1 MNTKYKILVL
11 SDLKKNTS
19 YTLKS
24 TISLANMI
32 GGDIK
37 FFHVKKPVD
46 IVEKDNQLSAMRSI
60 NNEYT
65 VTEKKIKQ
73 LLQPFYESYSTRIQ
87 SSFSFGNV
95 REEIEKCMNQY
106 QPDII
111 VLGKRKANSLRIVG
125 DQITQFV
132 LKNFKG
138 TVMIAS
144 DQNTLEPNK
153 EISLGM
159 LNGTTNDISHIDFA
173 EDLIKNAQLP
183 LKSFKII
190 KNSEKVEK
198 NPTPSTQKMVEY
210 VFEESDNVNKNLAN
224 YLSKNNI
231 NLLCVNRENNYPIN
245 KLNVSLLVAN

>member
-1 MNTKYKILVL
+1 MSTKYKILVL
-11 SDLKKNTS
+11 SDLKKNAS
-19 YTLKS
+19 NTLKS
-24 TISLANMI
+24 TVSLAKMI

-37 FFHVKKPVD
+37 FFHVKKPID

-60 NNEYT
+60 NSEYAA
-65 VTEKKIKQ
+65 TEKKIKQ
-73 LLQPFYESYSTRIQ
+73 LLRPFSENYDTQIQ

-95 REEIEKCMNQY
+95 KEEIEKCMNEY

-111 VLGKRKANSLRIVG
+111 VIGKRKMNPLRIVG

-132 LKNFKG
+132 LKKFKG

-173 EDLIKNAQLP
+173 DDLIKNAQLP

-190 KNSEKVEK
+190 KNSEALEK
-198 NPTPSTQKMVEY
+198 NPTPATQKVVEY

-231 NLLCVNRENNYPIN
+231 NLLCVNRESKYPMN
-245 KLNVSLLVAN
+245 KLNISLLVAN